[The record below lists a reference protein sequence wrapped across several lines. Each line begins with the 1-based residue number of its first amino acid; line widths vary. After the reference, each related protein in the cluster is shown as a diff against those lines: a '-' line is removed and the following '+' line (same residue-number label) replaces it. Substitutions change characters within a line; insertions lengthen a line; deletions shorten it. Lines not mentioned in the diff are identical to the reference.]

1 MIANNPLF
9 PQYVVAESKGR
20 NARCNC
26 LAALVAIAVSFLC
39 ANVKAQTAYWIK
51 QQGTGGITNGVS
63 SDAVQNS
70 YATGMVSNPAL
81 FDGLTIPCNAPD
93 IFVVKYGPTAGLI
106 WAKIA
111 GGPLL
116 DHGYNIA
123 TDTGGNSYVV
133 GAIQTNGIYPTV
145 SFDTITLTGHGDMT
159 GSSPSTTPMV
169 PLCGRRT
176 PAEPAVTWLMASH
189 WTILEVFM

>member
-1 MIANNPLF
+1 M
-9 PQYVVAESKGR
+9 KGR

-26 LAALVAIAVSFLC
+26 LAALVVIAVSFLC

-81 FDGLTIPCNAPD
+81 FDGLTIPCNASD

-116 DHGYNIA
+116 DH
-123 TDTGGNSYVV
+123 
-133 GAIQTNGIYPTV
+133 
-145 SFDTITLTGHGDMT
+145 
-159 GSSPSTTPMV
+159 
-169 PLCGRRT
+169 
-176 PAEPAVTWLMASH
+176 
-189 WTILEVFM
+189 